1 MDLRDDHDAIQR
13 WFPVLKQKKKN
24 KKKTQRNKFT
34 AVNLK
39 KKKTFKSTERHE
51 RQIKNVF
58 DSVDEISL
66 VG

>member
-24 KKKTQRNKFT
+24 KKKPKEINSPRSIW
-34 AVNLK
+34 K